1 MVACGFKP
9 DNVTIVSTLSASARS
24 GDLEKG
30 KAIHDYVK
38 GTDFSYIRFCRFF
51 DFYAKCGF
59 IESVIEI
66 FKDINTLIVFGSD
79 RMEAKPK

>member
-1 MVACGFKP
+1 MNCCREAISLFDEMVACGFKP

-38 GTDFSYIRFCRFF
+38 GTDFS
-51 DFYAKCGF
+51 
-59 IESVIEI
+59 
-66 FKDINTLIVFGSD
+66 
-79 RMEAKPK
+79 